1 MNFSSDQ
8 LKLTDKL
15 ISNKLHIY
23 LQKVT
28 KMQVNKYKGDSFQI
42 YKCYNIPVEDQAD
55 HHSQSLF
62 FLTSVTSGYYLQLSQ
77 LEIVHR
83 YLKGDAR
90 WLKRYFVI
98 LVTGSCY

>member
-15 ISNKLHIY
+15 MSNKLHIY

-28 KMQVNKYKGDSFQI
+28 KMQVNKYKGDSFLQ

-55 HHSQSLF
+55 HHSQSLI
-62 FLTSVTSGYYLQLSQ
+62 FLTSVTSGYYLQQ

-83 YLKGDAR
+83 YLKGDVR
-90 WLKRYFVI
+90 WLKRF
-98 LVTGSCY
+98 LLF

>member
-15 ISNKLHIY
+15 MSNKLHIY

-28 KMQVNKYKGDSFQI
+28 KMQVNKYKGDSFQK

-55 HHSQSLF
+55 HYSQS
-62 FLTSVTSGYYLQLSQ
+62 VLSHQ
-77 LEIVHR
+77 CD
-83 YLKGDAR
+83 K
-90 WLKRYFVI
+90 WI
-98 LVTGSCY
+98 LSSTAIIRNSA